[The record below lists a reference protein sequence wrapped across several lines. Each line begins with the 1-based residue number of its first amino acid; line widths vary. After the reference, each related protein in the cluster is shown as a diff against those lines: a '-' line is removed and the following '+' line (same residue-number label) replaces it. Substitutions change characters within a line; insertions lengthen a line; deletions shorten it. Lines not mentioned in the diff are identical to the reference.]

1 MDNTL
6 GKSIYSPLFFYY
18 RDAPSFA
25 VIQNIISAILNTD
38 AINIALSAGRTV
50 QNILQTVRQFD
61 YSPQVNNMI
70 DFILPKV
77 ESAINIA
84 SIAEKVRQTIL
95 GGTDDTLV
103 PFTRNGANIR
113 QGDEPQSIFWQLAY
127 LFTSKADKSALITMT
142 MVEGAIAKAL
152 AEIRKGQAAGGGG
165 GDQTDAV
172 EQAALDTLSEALNKL
187 TQSFTAAEGERANMQ
202 TSLQQAV
209 ADLSTNKT
217 SLQRLMSDLNTFK
230 RRFDAA
236 LPLINA
242 IGPIH
247 PDFAGSTVW
256 EEINKIATGVGKN
269 FLKNFRA
276 ADTNAKTIVQRII
289 DIETALQNM
298 KESPS
303 ADDKQSYQSLVT
315 SLRTITQE
323 IQLLKNRHDNDIV
336 ETKKLDAVVKVVTSL
351 RSLVGNVFSDGSF
364 TPLVPGLSKTDIIS
378 NLKDVIASAKELK
391 SEVETLEKAVGIPEG
406 TIAYDVPAEGAI
418 LAKLAKLD
426 KDVKDLKLDVIKGAG
441 GASEGGGDTPGTRV
455 RVDNEKIKQLEDN
468 VTGFQASL
476 TTISTQIRKLNLV
489 ISTSFIQNFNTA
501 TSDSI
506 YQLIQQLNGL
516 YNTLVGKINQVEN
529 KIPSKNLDVILG
541 AQYVHDFV
549 PGTTETISSR
559 LDMLETSLA
568 PSSGTA
574 VGRKYWYDRMYFAPK
589 INVSTL
595 SDATSKAS
603 KAPNTWSV
611 AEKDF
616 VNRQRTLLPFNYQMY
631 KEDKDG
637 QNIFG
642 ENGGFPIFKGKS
654 YLILGLRF
662 QSLGVNTQGLTY
674 EISVESKSS
683 DGLDNITNLGDDRR
697 TIDRDNLSKTSSH
710 KFVEIHVFQF
720 RNTANRDNC
729 FVRFGWRSTYPHQDT
744 MFLEADILYF
754 APIYYNEN
762 SGKGYLNPHPSM
774 SQVLSH
780 PSYTDMKLYS
790 FAIKSNNPDNV
801 FEYEG
806 IRVGNKRIV
815 VIDQNRVVH
824 ESDSAE
830 TAFAN
835 WTDPTFI
842 YSLTK
847 SPSVCYIENSQGLI
861 DWTYLTENVNIQAWK
876 NDPQTL
882 RHDLAF
888 RIFRNR
894 ATKYRGLFLF
904 GFGIPGTTCFGL
916 ETREL
921 AIKTNAV
928 CLSGEPSLICELYS
942 FRASG
947 TFTAK
952 SVQSTVFQLPCDF
965 DNTQQMAITA
975 KDTGSET
982 SESALVPAK
991 DHPMRLLKR
1000 ITIIPDHVPNENVTY
1015 MDPLT
1020 KKKLAAN
1027 TVTYVN
1033 AHHLL
1038 STTWKT
1044 WSFGT
1049 IDPPS
1054 DPYQNMFVAIYPK
1067 YPGTDYDFVFKGGP
1081 EIVFGKDGEGIMA
1094 EGVFNATYY
1103 NAYPGSTFSY
1113 NV

>member
-1 MDNTL
+1 M
-6 GKSIYSPLFFYY
+6 
-18 RDAPSFA
+18 
-25 VIQNIISAILNTD
+25 IQNIISAILNTD

-50 QNILQTVRQFD
+50 QNILRTVRQFD
-61 YSPQVNNMI
+61 YSPQVNNII

-77 ESAINIA
+77 ESAINVA

-103 PFTRNGANIR
+103 PFTKNGQSIR
-113 QGDEPQSIFWQLAY
+113 QDEPQSIFWQLAY

-152 AEIRKGQAAGGGG
+152 SDIKKGAGAGGGE

-187 TQSFTAAEGERANMQ
+187 TESFTTAEGERSTMQ
-202 TSLQQAV
+202 TNLQQAM
-209 ADLSTNKT
+209 ADLRTNKT
-217 SLQRLMSDLNTFK
+217 NLSSLMNDLRTFK

-236 LPLINA
+236 IPLINT

-247 PDFAGSTVW
+247 PDFAGSTLW
-256 EEINKIATGVGKN
+256 EQINHIATGVGKT

-276 ADTNAKTIVQRII
+276 TDTNAKTIVQRIT
-289 DIETALQNM
+289 DVETALKNM
-298 KESPS
+298 KESPD

-336 ETKKLDAVVKVVTSL
+336 ETKKLDATVKVVTSL

-364 TPLVPGLSKTDIIS
+364 TPLVPGLKRTNIVD
-378 NLKDVIASAKELK
+378 NLKDVINSANELK
-391 SEVETLEKAVGIPEG
+391 SEIQTLEKAVGIPEG
-406 TIAYDVPAEGAI
+406 TTTYAVPAEGDI
-418 LAKLAKLD
+418 LAKLTKLD

-441 GASEGGGDTPGTRV
+441 GESGGDTPGTRV

-468 VTGFQASL
+468 VTSFQTNLTNIAS
-476 TTISTQIRKLNLV
+476 QIRKLNLV
-489 ISTSFIQNFNTA
+489 ISTSFINNFNTA
-501 TSDSI
+501 TDDSL
-506 YQLIQQLNGL
+506 YELIQHLNGL
-516 YNTLVGKINQVEN
+516 HNTLVGKINQVEN
-529 KIPSKNLDVILG
+529 KIPSKNLDQILG
-541 AQYVHDFV
+541 AQYVQDFV
-549 PGTTETISSR
+549 PGTTETINSR
-559 LDMLETSLA
+559 IEMLESSLA

-589 INVSTL
+589 INVSKLT
-595 SDATSKAS
+595 DVTSKAN
-603 KAPNTWSV
+603 KAQSTWSV
-611 AEKDF
+611 AEKEF
-616 VNRQRTLLPFNYQMY
+616 INRQRTILPFNYQMY

-642 ENGGFPIFKGKS
+642 QNGGFPVFKGKS

-662 QSLGVNTQGLTY
+662 QSIGANTQGLTY
-674 EISVESKSS
+674 ELSVYSKST
-683 DGLDNITNLGDDRR
+683 DGLDNITDLGDDRR
-697 TIDRDNLSKTSSH
+697 TIESEHLTKTSRYN
-710 KFVEIHVFQF
+710 FVEIHVFQF
-720 RNTANRDNC
+720 RNTATRDC
-729 FVRFGWRSTYPHQDT
+729 CYVDFGWRSSYPHQDT

-806 IRVGNKRIV
+806 IRVANKRLIP
-815 VIDQNRVVH
+815 IDQNRVVH
-824 ESDSAE
+824 TSDSVDV
-830 TAFAN
+830 AFAN
-835 WTDPTFI
+835 WTDPTFV

-847 SPSVCYIENSQGLI
+847 TPSVCYIENSQGLI
-861 DWTYLTENVNIQAWK
+861 DWTYLTENVNIMAWK
-876 NDPQTL
+876 NDPQTF
-882 RHDLAF
+882 RKDMAF
-888 RIFRNR
+888 RVFRNR

-904 GFGIPGTTCFGL
+904 GFGMPGTTCFGL

-928 CLSGEPSLICELYS
+928 CLSGEGSLICELYS

-947 TFTAK
+947 TFSAK
-952 SVQSTVFQLPCDF
+952 NVQSTVFQLPCDF
-965 DNTQQMAITA
+965 DDTQRMVITA
-975 KDTGSET
+975 HDTQSQASEAT
-982 SESALVPAK
+982 LVPAK
-991 DHPMRLLKR
+991 DHPMRLLKK
-1000 ITIIPDHVPNENVTY
+1000 ITIIPDAVPAEQVTY
-1015 MDPLT
+1015 LDPLT
-1020 KKKLAAN
+1020 KKKVAPA
-1027 TVTYVN
+1027 TITYVN
-1033 AHHLL
+1033 THHLL
-1038 STTWKT
+1038 STTWKS

-1049 IDPPS
+1049 IDPPT

-1094 EGVFNATYY
+1094 EGVFNSTYY
-1103 NAYPGSTFSY
+1103 NAYPGSQFSY

>member
-1 MDNTL
+1 
-6 GKSIYSPLFFYY
+6 
-18 RDAPSFA
+18 
-25 VIQNIISAILNTD
+25 
-38 AINIALSAGRTV
+38 
-50 QNILQTVRQFD
+50 
-61 YSPQVNNMI
+61 MI

-152 AEIRKGQAAGGGG
+152 AEIRKGQAAGGGE
-165 GDQTDAV
+165 GDQTDAL

-187 TQSFTAAEGERANMQ
+187 TQSFTTAEGERANMQ

-256 EEINKIATGVGKN
+256 EQINKIATGVGKN

-276 ADTNAKTIVQRII
+276 ADTNAKTVVQRII

-336 ETKKLDAVVKVVTSL
+336 ETKKLDAVVKVVSSL

-364 TPLVPGLSKTDIIS
+364 TPLVPTLSKTNIID

-391 SEVETLEKAVGIPEG
+391 AQVETLEKAVGIPEG
-406 TIAYDVPAEGAI
+406 TTAYDVPAEGAI
-418 LAKLAKLD
+418 IDKLTKLD

-441 GASEGGGDTPGTRV
+441 GASEGGDTPGTRV

-468 VTGFQASL
+468 VASFQTNL
-476 TTISTQIRKLNLV
+476 STVTSQIRKLNLV
-489 ISTSFIQNFNTA
+489 ISTTFISGFNTA

-506 YQLIQQLNGL
+506 YTLIQNLNGL

-541 AQYVHDFV
+541 AQYVQDFV

-559 LDMLETSLA
+559 LDMLESSLA

-574 VGRKYWYDRMYFAPK
+574 LSRKYWYDRMYFAPR
-589 INVSTL
+589 INVSKL
-595 SDATSKAS
+595 SDASSKAS
-603 KAPNTWSV
+603 KAQDTWTV
-611 AEKDF
+611 AEKEF
-616 VNRQRTLLPFNYQMY
+616 VSRQSTLLPFNYQMFI
-631 KEDKDG
+631 EDKNFE
-637 QNIFG
+637 NIF
-642 ENGGFPIFKGKS
+642 EQDGGFTIFKGKS

-662 QSLGVNTQGLTY
+662 QSIGVNTQGLTY
-674 EISVESKSS
+674 ELAIETKSK
-683 DGLDNITNLGDDRR
+683 DGLGNITNVADDRR
-697 TIDRDNLSKTSSH
+697 TIDRDNLSKTSRH
-710 KFVEIHVFQF
+710 NFVEIHVFQL
-720 RNTANRDNC
+720 RNTSNVENC
-729 FVRFGWRSTYPHQDT
+729 FVKFNWRSSYPHQDT

-774 SQVLSH
+774 TQVLSH
-780 PSYTDMKLYS
+780 PAYTDMKLYS

-806 IRVGNKRIV
+806 IRVANKRIV
-815 VIDQNRVVH
+815 VLDQNRVVNA
-824 ESDSAE
+824 SDSAE

-861 DWTYLTENVNIQAWK
+861 DWTYFTENVNIQAWK
-876 NDPQTL
+876 QNPETF
-882 RHDLAF
+882 RRDLSF
-888 RIFRNR
+888 RVFRNR

-904 GFGIPGTTCFGL
+904 GFGMPGTTCFGL

-928 CLSGEPSLICELYS
+928 CLSGEGSLICELYS
-942 FRASG
+942 FRATG

-952 SVQSTVFQLPCDF
+952 NVQSTVFQLPCDF

-975 KDTGSET
+975 HDTSSET
-982 SESALVPAK
+982 SESALVPSK
-991 DHPMRLLKR
+991 DHPMRLLKK
-1000 ITIIPDHVPNENVTY
+1000 ITIIPDHVPAENVTY
-1015 MDPLT
+1015 LDPLT
-1020 KKKLAAN
+1020 KKKLAPN

-1038 STTWKT
+1038 NTTWKT

-1049 IDPPS
+1049 IDPPN
-1054 DPYQNMFVAIYPK
+1054 DPYQSMFVAIYPK

-1103 NAYPGSTFSY
+1103 NAYPGSAFPY

>member
-1 MDNTL
+1 M
-6 GKSIYSPLFFYY
+6 
-18 RDAPSFA
+18 PSFA
-25 VIQNIISAILNTD
+25 VVQNIITAILNTD

-50 QNILQTVRQFD
+50 QNILRTVRQFD
-61 YSPQVNNMI
+61 YSPQVNNII

-77 ESAINIA
+77 EAAINIA
-84 SIAEKVRQTIL
+84 TIAEKVRQTIL

-127 LFTSKADKSALITMT
+127 LFTSKADKSALVTMT

-152 AEIRKGQAAGGGG
+152 ADIKGGAGQGG
-165 GDQTDAV
+165 GDNVDAV

-187 TQSFTAAEGERANMQ
+187 TESFTTAEGERANMQ

-209 ADLSTNKT
+209 ADLRTNKT
-217 SLQRLMSDLNTFK
+217 NLQQLMRDLTSFK
-230 RRFDAA
+230 RRFEAA
-236 LPLINA
+236 LPLINS

-247 PDFAGSTVW
+247 PDFAGSTLW
-256 EEINKIATGVGKN
+256 EQINRIATGVGKT

-276 ADTNAKTIVQRII
+276 TDSNAKTVVQRIA
-289 DIETALQNM
+289 DVETALNNM
-298 KESPS
+298 KNSAS
-303 ADDKQSYQSLVT
+303 ADDNQSYQSIVT

-323 IQLLKNRHDNDIV
+323 IQLLKNKHDNDIV
-336 ETKKLDAVVKVVTSL
+336 ETKKLDAVVKTVASI
-351 RSLVGNVFSDGSF
+351 RSLVGNVFSDGSY
-364 TPLVPGLSKTDIIS
+364 TPLVPTFDKTTLVA
-378 NLKDVIASAKELK
+378 NLKDVISSANELK
-391 SEVETLEKAVGIPEG
+391 SEVLTLEKAVGIPAG
-406 TIAYDVPAEGAI
+406 TTAYAVPAEGAI

-455 RVDNEKIKQLEDN
+455 RIDNEKIKQLEDN
-468 VTGFQASL
+468 VNSFQTNLNTVS
-476 TTISTQIRKLNLV
+476 SSIRKLNLV
-489 ISTSFIQNFNTA
+489 ISTHFINGFNTA
-501 TSDSI
+501 TDDSL
-506 YQLIQQLNGL
+506 YDLIQQLNGL

-529 KIPSKNLDVILG
+529 SIPSKNLDLILG
-541 AQYVHDFV
+541 AQYVTDFV
-549 PGTTETISSR
+549 PGTSETISSR
-559 LDMLETSLA
+559 LDMLESSLA

-603 KAPNTWSV
+603 KALNTWSV
-611 AEKDF
+611 AEKEF
-616 VNRQRTLLPFNYQMY
+616 INRQNTLLPFNYQMY
-631 KEDKDG
+631 PEDKDG

-662 QSLGVNTQGLTY
+662 QSIGVNTQGLTY
-674 EISVESKSS
+674 ELTIESKST
-683 DGLDNITNLGDDRR
+683 DGLDNITDLGDDRR
-697 TIDRDNLSKTSSH
+697 TIATENLNKTSSH

-720 RNTANRDNC
+720 RNTSTRENC
-729 FVRFGWRSTYPHQDT
+729 YVRFGWRSSYPHQDT

-780 PSYTDMKLYS
+780 PNYTDMKLYS

-806 IRVGNKRIV
+806 IRVLNKRLV
-815 VIDQNRVVH
+815 VIDQNRVTH
-824 ESDSAE
+824 TSDSAD

-835 WTDPTFI
+835 WTDPTFV

-876 NDPQTL
+876 NDPQTF
-882 RHDLAF
+882 RKDLSF

-904 GFGIPGTTCFGL
+904 GFGMPGTTCFGL

-928 CLSGEPSLICELYS
+928 CLSGEGSLICELYS
-942 FRASG
+942 FRATG
-947 TFTAK
+947 TFSARN
-952 SVQSTVFQLPCDF
+952 VQSTVFQLPCDF
-965 DNTQQMAITA
+965 DNTNQMAITA
-975 KDTGSET
+975 KNTGDNA

-991 DHPMRLLKR
+991 DHPMRLIKR
-1000 ITIIPDHVPNENVTY
+1000 ITIIPDNIPAEQVTY
-1015 MDPLT
+1015 LDPLT
-1020 KKKLAAN
+1020 KKKVAPA
-1027 TVTYVN
+1027 TITYVN
-1033 AHHLL
+1033 SHHLL
-1038 STTWKT
+1038 TSTWKS

-1049 IDPPS
+1049 IDPPN

-1081 EIVFGKDGEGIMA
+1081 EIVFGKDKEGIMA